1 MSAPATGSPEN
12 CNDSFEEDTGVVMS
26 VQCWPRASHDELQ
39 TKPRAPSLA
48 TPGFSSVCLNVKVL
62 ISDYYC
68 CQRRQQCLKHSF
80 SFKKKICNDHVNVCT
95 ISPHLEWIDSPAE
108 SELFMSFARVMCN
121 VVLVYCL
128 SYEMT
133 LFIPSSFILY

>member
-1 MSAPATGSPEN
+1 MISCRPSPGPRVSQHPAFLPSVSMSRSSSAIII
-12 CNDSFEEDTGVVMS
+12 VVSGDNMA
-26 VQCWPRASHDELQ
+26 RNIHFHL
-39 TKPRAPSLA
+39 K
-48 TPGFSSVCLNVKVL
+48 
-62 ISDYYC
+62 
-68 CQRRQQCLKHSF
+68 RQ
-80 SFKKKICNDHVNVCT
+80 ICNNHIVDVNVCT